1 MLTLIAAMAKNRVIG
16 RNNDLIWHIPND
28 LRHFKNLTSGHP
40 IVMGRKTFESLGSKP
55 LPKRTNIVISR
66 DPSMNVE
73 PAILCTTL
81 KEAVDIA
88 RKENPV
94 VYIVGGG
101 EIYRQSLEI
110 ADAME
115 LTILDK
121 EFEGDTYFPTW
132 DERLWKEVSRKSVH
146 DDPDVDF
153 SYSFVRFEKLS
164 SNEANKLG

>member
-1 MLTLIAAMAKNRVIG
+1 MLTLIAALAKNRVIG
-16 RNNDLIWHIPND
+16 KNNDLIWHIPND

-40 IVMGRKTFESLGSKP
+40 IVMGRRTFESLGSKP

-66 DPSMNVE
+66 DANLNVAP
-73 PAILCTTL
+73 PAILCANL
-81 KEAVDIA
+81 AEAVEIA

-101 EIYRQSLEI
+101 EIYRQALEI

-121 EFEGDTYFPTW
+121 EFEGDTYFPEW
-132 DERLWKEVSRKSVH
+132 NESQWKEVSRRTIK
-146 DDPDVDF
+146 DDPDVNF
-153 SYSFVRFEKLS
+153 GYSFVRLERV
-164 SNEANKLG
+164 EV